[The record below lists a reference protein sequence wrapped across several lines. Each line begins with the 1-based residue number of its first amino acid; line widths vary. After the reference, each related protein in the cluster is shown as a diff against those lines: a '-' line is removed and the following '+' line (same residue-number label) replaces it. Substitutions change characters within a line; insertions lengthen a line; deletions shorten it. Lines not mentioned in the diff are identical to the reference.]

1 MLEASLGMFYLQN
14 ILGPLFRLAASLCF
28 FSSSFMCAGTHTYS
42 LHTLITPCMLLIC
55 CSSTLLDENPEFFCP
70 CLEFITQNLHLL
82 VVSIV
87 YDKFSPH
94 LSLPFFSLLSP
105 PCRLISHEYVRGVCC
120 PTAVQTGKWGE
131 GKRSGA
137 GSLRVF
143 SCQSHKPSQ
152 YPALEL
158 GETKNMGMSL
168 N

>member
-1 MLEASLGMFYLQN
+1 MSFVE
-14 ILGPLFRLAASLCF
+14 PSLCF

-94 LSLPFFSLLSP
+94 PSLPFFSFNTCSPNVCSGLFHPLSRGSWWAERMLTPLL
-105 PCRLISHEYVRGVCC
+105 
-120 PTAVQTGKWGE
+120 
-131 GKRSGA
+131 
-137 GSLRVF
+137 
-143 SCQSHKPSQ
+143 
-152 YPALEL
+152 
-158 GETKNMGMSL
+158 GMSFWL
-168 N
+168 GHLTSIPDPPGGGGMFSRCPRDNGGSWGLVCGFTQFTHGECGDKSTH